1 MARHDGPLTSEDIGE
16 MLETSPVVVRRTLAG
31 LRERGIVSSEKG
43 HGGGWRLERGLETI
57 SMLDVYEALGEP
69 ALFALGPANENATC
83 LVGQAVDARLGESF
97 RAATAELRR
106 ELRGTTLAQIAD
118 DFEVRAAAVKRAG
131 ERSGR

>member
-1 MARHDGPLTSEDIGE
+1 MARHDGPLTSEDIGG

-57 SMLDVYEALGEP
+57 SMLDVYEALG
-69 ALFALGPANENATC
+69 PANENATC
-83 LVGQAVDARLGESF
+83 LVEQAVDARLGESF

-118 DFEVRAAAVKRAG
+118 DVEVRAAAVKRAG